1 MIRPLLGVAAAA
13 LLLLSLAQLLLP
25 RLAAR
30 RISSRVGRYGTVE
43 HVDVSAWPAVE
54 LLWGSADS
62 VTVRARSLSLSP
74 AQAAKLLWEGRDVQN
89 MQLIASSAR
98 IGPVRLTD
106 ARLHKSGDSLDA
118 EGSIG
123 EADVSAA
130 LPPGF
135 SVRLLRSESGTVQVS
150 ASGGLFGVGAT
161 VDAVAAPSEGRLV
174 VHPLGALIQGL
185 SLTLFADPHV
195 YVVAVGASLVTRSPA
210 TYRLTMRARLR

>member
-1 MIRPLLGVAAAA
+1 MIRPLIGVAVAA
-13 LLLLSLAQLLLP
+13 LLLMVLAQLLLP
-25 RLAAR
+25 RLAAS

-43 HVDVSAWPAVE
+43 HVDVSAFPAVE

-74 AQAAKLLWEGRDVQN
+74 AQAAKLIWEGRDVQS

-106 ARLHKSGDSLDA
+106 AHLRKRGSSLAA

-123 EADVSAA
+123 EADVRAA

-135 SVRLLRSESGTVQVS
+135 AVRLLRSEAGTVQVS

-161 VDAVAAPSEGRLV
+161 VDAVAAQSEGKLV
-174 VHPLGALIQGL
+174 VRPLGALLQGF

-195 YVVAVGASLVTRSPA
+195 YVEGVGAALLSSAPNS
-210 TYRLTMRARLR
+210 YRLTMRARLR

>member
-1 MIRPLLGVAAAA
+1 
-13 LLLLSLAQLLLP
+13 
-25 RLAAR
+25 
-30 RISSRVGRYGTVE
+30 
-43 HVDVSAWPAVE
+43 
-54 LLWGSADS
+54 
-62 VTVRARSLSLSP
+62 
-74 AQAAKLLWEGRDVQN
+74 
-89 MQLIASSAR
+89 
-98 IGPVRLTD
+98 VRLTD
-106 ARLHKSGDSLDA
+106 ARLHKRGDSLDA

-150 ASGGLFGVGAT
+150 VSGGLFGVGAT